1 MFHTKLAIKR
11 DYGYSLV
18 DLHTVHGAARHR
30 GTVHF
35 FLLFRISQFPLPSPL
50 YPFYA
55 RFRVA
60 ISRVQRQKMLKVFN
74 KRC

>member
-35 FLLFRISQFPLPSPL
+35 FSSLSNFAIPPPPPPPISVLRAFPRRD
-50 YPFYA
+50 FA
-55 RFRVA
+55 RPATKDAKSF
-60 ISRVQRQKMLKVFN
+60 Q
-74 KRC
+74 

>member
-35 FLLFRISQFPLPSPL
+35 FSSLSNFAIPPPPPPISVLRAFPRRD
-50 YPFYA
+50 FA
-55 RFRVA
+55 RPDATKDAKSF
-60 ISRVQRQKMLKVFN
+60 Q
-74 KRC
+74 

>member
-35 FLLFRISQFPLPSPL
+35 FLLFRISQFPLPPPPISVLRAFPRRD
-50 YPFYA
+50 FA
-55 RFRVA
+55 RPATKDAKSF
-60 ISRVQRQKMLKVFN
+60 Q
-74 KRC
+74 

>member
-35 FLLFRISQFPLPSPL
+35 FLLFRISQFPLPPPISVLRAFPRRD
-50 YPFYA
+50 FA
-55 RFRVA
+55 RPATKDAKSF
-60 ISRVQRQKMLKVFN
+60 Q
-74 KRC
+74 

>member
-35 FLLFRISQFPLPSPL
+35 FSSLSNFAIPPPSL